1 MDYLTR
7 YYKNLSEELQAQVNY
22 LQNLLNEEGD
32 MKADA
37 DYADMMNSIKKMG
50 STKSK
55 QPTECKPDPTGRI
68 ICTPPRWPSIVGPED
83 EFIRK
88 YIPTEEEMKMMKEI
102 EKEEEKKK
110 RKKEYYEG

>member
-1 MDYLTR
+1 MDYLTK

-37 DYADMMNSIKKMG
+37 EYADLMNSIKNIG

-55 QPTECKPDPTGRI
+55 QPTECKPDPRGRI
-68 ICTPPRWPSIVGPED
+68 ICTPPRWPSIVKPED
-83 EFIRK
+83 KFDRK
-88 YIPTEEEMKMMKEI
+88 KYMPTEEEMKKMMKE
-102 EKEEEKKK
+102 KDKKK
-110 RKKEYYEG
+110 EKPETEYYRG